1 NVHLIRVR
9 LRLYLRFIGKIPI
22 GIFIRLRTMIFVEV
36 HPLLDMWLLTATLR
50 QSLVHHLLHILVAM
64 LGQWVF
70 EENMAT
76 STMLGGVRFLVE
88 EWSLRVII
96 GIIGMLVSR
105 IGGHLVRVV
114 LLDVGC
120 DLLRAGRAPHFRL
133 IDVRAIVRTTDAAVG
148 VGLERFLFL
157 SNYTKTLQ
165 TGFIG
170 LIELRCLNGY
180 IGLGY
185 NFFDTSS
192 LQQFHIA
199 GVNVFGK
206 AL

>member
-133 IDVRAIVRTTDAAVG
+133 IDVRAVVRPTDAAVG
-148 VGLERFLFL
+148 VGLNTLGHLGVCVGLRARLLLVVVLGVAER
-157 SNYTKTLQ
+157 
-165 TGFIG
+165 
-170 LIELRCLNGY
+170 RCLMGSDLLTCSDVVDIY
-180 IGLGY
+180 TVYRLG
-185 NFFDTSS
+185 
-192 LQQFHIA
+192 
-199 GVNVFGK
+199 
-206 AL
+206 